1 MKKVMYFAF
10 ILLGVGIL
18 SSCDKIG
25 GGSGSFV
32 GTWDIIKCETYDP
45 SGSLIQTETSSL
57 GTFTFSDSALTINS
71 RLFGDPPVY
80 TTAYTYDKETK
91 LLSMLSVQLKVKKHT
106 STELILEMNYKN
118 NYQDVY
124 TLKKR

>member
-1 MKKVMYFAF
+1 MYFAF

-25 GGSGSFV
+25 GGSSLV

-106 STELILEMNYKN
+106 STELILEMNYTN